1 MQALN
6 ALEKINHIA
15 FSFYTAGAFAAASN
29 LDLFNHLRNG
39 PHSHEVI
46 AKKMGVHPDA
56 CRRLLVAM
64 QQLGLVD
71 QRNGQFAN
79 SELGAFMQD
88 DSPVPMWFSQK
99 DNYFYRLWEYLPDA
113 MREYSPRHEQAW
125 GKPAQE
131 LYKAIYTD
139 PEQLRKFFRL
149 LDSYNIPIG
158 VEAANRI
165 DFSNRRC
172 ILDLAGG
179 TGSFA
184 GQVVKANPHLKGI
197 TLDLPPV
204 KPVCDEMVARAGIA
218 DRFSFL
224 VGDMFDRSTYPQDV
238 DVIFLSYI
246 LHNWDDSHCIKIL
259 THCRDTLPKGG
270 MLVVSEKVLGADG
283 CGDWWGV
290 MMSLQMLVAFEPGA
304 KERTLDEY
312 RMLLKEAGFG
322 GEELIT
328 LQAPRDLLVA
338 YKL

>member
-1 MQALN
+1 MQSII
-6 ALEKINHIA
+6 ALEKLNQIA

-39 PHSHEVI
+39 PHGHEAI
-46 AKKMGVHPDA
+46 AKKIGVHPDA
-56 CRRLLVAM
+56 CRRLLLAM
-64 QQLGLVD
+64 QQQGLVEQKD
-71 QRNGQFAN
+71 GLFSN

-113 MREYSPRHEQAW
+113 MREFSPRHQQAW

-158 VEAANRI
+158 IEAANLV
-165 DFSNRRC
+165 DFSSSKL

-184 GQVVKANPHLKGI
+184 AQVVKANPHLKGI

-204 KPVCDEMVARAGIA
+204 RPVCEEMVAREQLG

-224 VGDMFDRSTYPQDV
+224 AGDMFDRSTYPKDV

-246 LHNWDDSHCIKIL
+246 LHNWDDNHCIQIL
-259 THCRDTLPKGG
+259 ANCRDSLPKGG
-270 MLVVSEKVLGADG
+270 KLVVSEKVLDADG
-283 CGDWWGV
+283 SGDWWAV

-304 KERTLDEY
+304 KERTLEEY
-312 RMLLKEAGFG
+312 RLLLREAGFG
-322 GEELIT
+322 SEELIT
-328 LQAPRDLLVA
+328 LKAPRDLLVA